1 MSGAAR
7 WRWVAAIV
15 LGLLLP
21 AATAQDYAREKRWEA
36 EVTGNLVVGDAVKLR
51 LRSGHEF
58 LALYAPVK
66 DAKTGI
72 VLVHGIGVHPDHGV
86 IGVLRGALA
95 DRGYSTLSIQ
105 MPVQASD
112 AGAEAY
118 TSAVFEEASERIAL
132 AGAWLQARGPA
143 DRVLLSHSL
152 GSRMSLAF
160 LEKTHVTPY
169 AAWVCLGIPA
179 GFSVP
184 LASPQHPRSPPGA
197 TP

>member
-72 VLVHGIGVHPDHGV
+72 VLVHGTGVYLITV
-86 IGVLRGALA
+86 EN
-95 DRGYSTLSIQ
+95 
-105 MPVQASD
+105 
-112 AGAEAY
+112 AGR
-118 TSAVFEEASERIAL
+118 RIT
-132 AGAWLQARGPA
+132 R
-143 DRVLLSHSL
+143 
-152 GSRMSLAF
+152 
-160 LEKTHVTPY
+160 KVTY
-169 AAWVCLGIPA
+169 LK
-179 GFSVP
+179 
-184 LASPQHPRSPPGA
+184 
-197 TP
+197 